1 MLADFPLLP
10 VSRGC
15 DHRPGTC
22 LACLQRWIETALT
35 DKAWHDRVVTCPE
48 CSSAMEYNEVQ
59 RFADRATFAKYD
71 ERILNDAITRRSDWF
86 SCPGCPSGQIHD
98 AVDRAPIVTC
108 GNCNHKYCFRHRTAW
123 HKTMSCDE
131 YDRFLEDPIS
141 FRSAF
146 ELENERVERE
156 SEAKKRRRRKREDAD
171 FRFAQNLL
179 EDEEARFEAE
189 RRARRDRAAREE
201 TERLKAERRT
211 ERKKAEAAARAKVAK
226 EVARRAKENAASEAT
241 VRRTTKDCPKCRS
254 PIEKND
260 GW

>member
-1 MLADFPLLP
+1 
-10 VSRGC
+10 
-15 DHRPGTC
+15 
-22 LACLQRWIETALT
+22 
-35 DKAWHDRVVTCPE
+35 
-48 CSSAMEYNEVQ
+48 MEYNEVQ

-71 ERILNDAITRRSDWF
+71 ERILNDAITRRNDWF

-98 AVDRAPIVTC
+98 AADGAPIVTC

-123 HKTMSCDE
+123 HETMSCDE

-211 ERKKAEAAARAKVAK
+211 EMKKAEAAARAKVAK
-226 EVARRAKENAASEAT
+226 EVARRAKENASSEAT